1 MSETDLIERLADAI
15 ERRIKPVLPLSVAL
29 WDMATIAAYL
39 QRDTD
44 SVRERIACLPDFPKP
59 IRLPSATKRGAH
71 PLYKA
76 SEVIAWTET
85 YREGAGTRRAI

>member
-1 MSETDLIERLADAI
+1 MSEIALIERLAEAI
-15 ERRIKPVLPLSVAL
+15 EKRMKPAVPLSIAL
-29 WDMATIAAYL
+29 WDIATIGAYL
-39 QRDTD
+39 QRDPD

-76 SEVIAWTET
+76 AEVIEWVES
-85 YREGAGTRRAI
+85 YREGRGTRRAA

>member
-1 MSETDLIERLADAI
+1 MIEIDLIERLADAI
-15 ERRIKPVLPLSVAL
+15 ERRMKPVLPLSVAL

-76 SEVIAWTET
+76 AEVIAWVEG
-85 YREGAGTRRAI
+85 YREGAGTKRAA